1 MITMGLKRNIG
12 VPFGLFF
19 QTNNP
24 RRNFFATIIQIPEN
38 IMHI

>member
-1 MITMGLKRNIG
+1 MITMGLKRNIA

-24 RRNFFATIIQIPEN
+24 RRNFLASIIHILEN
-38 IMHI
+38 IMLI